1 MENRMASALDGE
13 AGYIPLCD
21 LSELRPRRYFY
32 REVSIKIEEQSYHI
46 LWFSVQS
53 HWAESRL
60 YDLSVASKVDLFVDH
75 RHINP
80 MSICF

>member
-1 MENRMASALDGE
+1 MLSFLEVPTVNTSACRMENRMASALDGE

-53 HWAESRL
+53 H
-60 YDLSVASKVDLFVDH
+60 
-75 RHINP
+75 
-80 MSICF
+80 